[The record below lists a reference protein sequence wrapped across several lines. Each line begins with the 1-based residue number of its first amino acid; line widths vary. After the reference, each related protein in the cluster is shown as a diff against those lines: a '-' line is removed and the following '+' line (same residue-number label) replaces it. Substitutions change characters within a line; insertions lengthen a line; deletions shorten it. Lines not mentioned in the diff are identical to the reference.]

1 MLQVCDGINLCNRKS
16 RRRLRAMHKHTPGSK
31 SMGSGSHIVKT
42 GYLSSALEFLMKRL
56 ARFLTKPAH
65 AHNIPYTVDAAM
77 LMRALR
83 PGDVL
88 LVEGFGRV
96 STAIKYLTQST
107 WSHSAIFVGDVF
119 GKTDSAGYL
128 LCVVEADLVE
138 GVRAVSLESFRGLH
152 CRICRPVGLGAE
164 DSNKLMDFLTARIGY
179 RYDLKNVFDLCR
191 YLIPTPPV
199 FSGWRRRMIAL
210 GSGDPTRA
218 ICSTLIA
225 QAFES
230 IRYPILP
237 MITSEAAPT
246 IDCPDCIAEMLHV
259 RHHSLYVPRDFDV
272 SPYFEVVKPTLSAGF
287 DFHSLRW
294 AA

>member
-1 MLQVCDGINLCNRKS
+1 VGTRSDAVALAMSAKRG
-16 RRRLRAMHKHTPGSK
+16 RAPGSEI
-31 SMGSGSHIVKT
+31 MAGSHIVKS
-42 GYLSSALEFLMKRL
+42 GYFSSVLEFFTKRL
-56 ARFLTKPAH
+56 ARFLTKPTH
-65 AHNIPYTVDAAM
+65 AHSIPYTVDAAA
-77 LMRALR
+77 LMRTLS

-88 LVEGFGRV
+88 LVEGFSRV

-107 WSHSAIFVGDVF
+107 WSHAAIFVGDVF
-119 GKTDSAGYL
+119 GKADPAGHP
-128 LCVVEADLVE
+128 LCVIEVDVVE
-138 GVRAVSLESFRGLH
+138 GVRAVSLESFHGLH
-152 CRICRPVGLGAE
+152 CRICRPVGLGIG
-164 DSNKLMDFLTARIGY
+164 DSGKLTDFLTARIGY

-199 FSGWRRRMIAL
+199 FSSWRRRMIAL
-210 GSGDPTRA
+210 GSGFPTRA

-225 QAFES
+225 LAFES

-237 MITSEAAPT
+237 VITNEAAPT
-246 IDCPDCIAEMLHV
+246 IDCPDCLAEMLHV